1 MSTPTD
7 SMSGHLGQRIRELEC
22 HSFRPA
28 QPTQTENGGENPTKK
43 RERDS
48 FSLLHYLISFLC
60 WLIVLISALINID
73 KIARNQIK
81 QLISV
86 CHKWK
91 NARSNWLTSN
101 KPALKAKWKKATL
114 TTKTRQDWVTN
125 WPTGWLAGD
134 LKSKRRQQQQ
144 HSRAIESEK

>member
-7 SMSGHLGQRIRELEC
+7 DDEWSSWPKDTRVRMSFL
-22 HSFRPA
+22 SSSPA
-28 QPTQTENGGENPTKK
+28 QTENGGENPTKK

-86 CHKWK
+86 CHK
-91 NARSNWLTSN
+91 
-101 KPALKAKWKKATL
+101 
-114 TTKTRQDWVTN
+114 
-125 WPTGWLAGD
+125 
-134 LKSKRRQQQQ
+134 
-144 HSRAIESEK
+144 